1 MTSVRRLY
9 LEARRF
15 NSKGLLCYQMAFNKG
30 LLRTLNLKA
39 YTISIAELRRSVEA
53 PDEAVRVTPLLER
66 EERVD
71 AQKLRLSGV
80 DLEAFYR
87 RNFKR
92 QNSILS
98 LKILAFSKNIFY

>member
-1 MTSVRRLY
+1 MTSIRRLY

-15 NSKGLLCYQMAFNKG
+15 NSKGLLCYQMASIKG

-53 PDEAVRVTPLLER
+53 PDEVVRVIPLLER
-66 EERVD
+66 EERID

-80 DLEAFYR
+80 DLEASYT
-87 RNFKR
+87 NFKKE
-92 QNSILS
+92 NSKS
-98 LKILAFSKNIFY
+98 L